1 MAALTKVIHNIRK
14 NRTSLRTIESNDNDM
29 KRYSGNNDFQTK
41 REQASH
47 QPVVATTKPSS
58 IQIIFTMMGK

>member
-14 NRTSLRTIESNDNDM
+14 NRTSLRTIESNDNDR

-41 REQASH
+41 REQAS
-47 QPVVATTKPSS
+47 QPVVATIKPLS
-58 IQIIFTMMGK
+58 IQIIFTMKGK